1 LKLADR
7 NLNRNSLRFVVPYL
21 LFILCWLVVSLA
33 VHGYGT
39 IGHFLYVVQ
48 FAGLLG
54 IVAAGQTLVIVSGGI
69 DLSVGALVTLSAVI
83 ATQTAFSAHLAFP
96 FAVLAGLLGSVAFGV
111 LNGIGIGLIRI
122 PPLIMTLASLT
133 IANGVSLLVTNGA
146 PHEVRDPGFQAW
158 VVKPG
163 ALGINGIL
171 QTWILISVIL
181 VFMMGWTSFGKKI
194 QFLGSSPK
202 ATIYAGY
209 RPKSLILVVYIF
221 SAIFSGIT
229 GMLLIGFTG
238 NSYLGMGDS
247 YSLISIAAV
256 VMGGTSILG
265 GSGSYLGTIA
275 GALLLTLI
283 ASVLTLFQVS
293 GGGQMAI
300 EGAILLLLMIAYTT
314 AIRTRD

>member
-1 LKLADR
+1 
-7 NLNRNSLRFVVPYL
+7 
-21 LFILCWLVVSLA
+21 
-33 VHGYGT
+33 
-39 IGHFLYVVQ
+39 VQ

-54 IVAAGQTLVIVSGGI
+54 IVASGQTLVIMSGGI
-69 DLSVGALVTLSAVI
+69 DLSVGSLVTLSAVI

-96 FAVLAGLLGSVAFGV
+96 AAVLVGLLGSVAFGV
-111 LNGIGIGLIRI
+111 LNGVGIGLIKI

-133 IANGVSLLVTNGA
+133 IANGASLLVTNGA
-146 PHEVRDPGFQAW
+146 PHEVRDPGFQTW
-158 VVKPG
+158 VVQPG
-163 ALGINGIL
+163 VIGINGIL
-171 QTWILISVIL
+171 QTWILVSAIVL
-181 VFMMGWTSFGKKI
+181 FLMGSTSYGKKI

-202 ATIYAGY
+202 AALYAGY
-209 RPKSLILVVYIF
+209 NPKALILVVYIV
-221 SAIFSGIT
+221 SAILSGIT

-247 YSLISIAAV
+247 YSLMSIAAV

-293 GGGQMAI
+293 GGGQTAI
-300 EGAILLLLMIAYTT
+300 EGAILLVLMIAYTMAT
-314 AIRTRD
+314 RTRD

>member
-1 LKLADR
+1 MAA
-7 NLNRNSLRFVVPYL
+7 NRNSLRFIVPYL
-21 LFILCWLVVSLA
+21 LFILCWLIVSLA

-39 IGHFLYVVQ
+39 IGHFLYIVQ

-54 IVAAGQTLVIVSGGI
+54 IVAAGQTLVVVSGGI

-83 ATQTAFSAHLAFP
+83 TTQTAYAAHLAFP
-96 FAVLAGLLGSVAFGV
+96 LAVLVGLLGGIAFGL
-111 LNGIGIGLIRI
+111 LNGLGIGLVKI

-146 PHEVRDPGFQAW
+146 PHEVRDLGFQTW

-163 ALGINGIL
+163 ILGINGIL
-171 QTWILISVIL
+171 QTWIVVSAVV
-181 VFMMGWTSFGKKI
+181 VFLMGSTSFGKKI
-194 QFLGSSPK
+194 QFLGSSPR
-202 ATIYAGY
+202 AAMYAGY
-209 RPKSLILVVYIF
+209 RPKALVLGVYLL
-221 SAIFSGIT
+221 SAALSAIT

-247 YSLISIAAV
+247 YSLASVAAV

-293 GGGQMAI
+293 GGGQTAI
-300 EGAILLLLMIAYTT
+300 EGAILLLLMIAYTVAT
-314 AIRTRD
+314 KTRD